1 MVLYTAQCSFSRFF
15 EAIGDLVQGFDGLF
29 FCEPMFDALSNKF
42 ETIFKKLRG
51 QGVLT
56 EQNIAEALKDVRLA
70 LLEAD
75 VNFKIVKDF
84 IERVRQKAVG
94 QDVLQSLTPGHHVVK
109 IVMDE
114 LTSMMGGERSGLALH
129 SKPPT
134 VVMMVGLQGAG
145 KTTTC
150 GKLALLFK
158 KQGKRVL
165 LVAADPRR
173 PAAGDQL
180 STLGRDLGI
189 DVFRAD
195 QSQASPSDVV
205 RLCQAGVD
213 RARDQGADLV
223 LLDTGGRLHIDDD
236 LMGELIAIKAAVDPH
251 EVLLVAD
258 AMTGQDAV
266 TMAGQFDQKV
276 GVTGIILT
284 KIEGDARGGA
294 VLSIRA
300 VTGKPVKFLGMGE
313 KMDAL
318 EAFHPDRMASR
329 ILGMGDVLSLI
340 EKAQASISRE
350 QAEEAHKR
358 LTSNVFTLEDFRA
371 QLGQMGRLGSLDQIL
386 GLLPGGQKLKGM
398 IEGGKPE
405 REMGRIAA
413 IIDSMTMRERRDH
426 TIINGSRKKRIAR
439 GSGTSVQ
446 EVNRLIKQFLSA
458 KKLAKAM
465 TGAGG
470 RRQLVQL
477 MRSI

>member
-1 MVLYTAQCSFSRFF
+1 
-15 EAIGDLVQGFDGLF
+15 
-29 FCEPMFDALSNKF
+29 MFDALSNKF
-42 ETIFKKLRG
+42 ETILKKLRG

-56 EQNIAEALKDVRLA
+56 EQNIADALKEVRLA

-75 VNFKIVKDF
+75 VNFKIVKEF

-109 IVMDE
+109 IVMEE
-114 LTSMMGGERSGLALH
+114 LTGMMGGERSGLALN

-150 GKLALLFK
+150 GKLARLFK
-158 KQGKRVL
+158 TQGKRVL

-173 PAAGDQL
+173 PAAGEQL
-180 STLGRDLGI
+180 SALGRDLSI
-189 DVFRAD
+189 EVFRAD
-195 QSQASPSDVV
+195 QAQASRSDVV

-213 RARDQGADLV
+213 QARAQGVDLV
-223 LLDTGGRLHIDDD
+223 VLDTGGRLHIDED
-236 LMGELIAIKAAVDPH
+236 LMGELVAVKAAVDPH

-266 TMAGQFDQKV
+266 TMASQFDQQI

-284 KIEGDARGGA
+284 KVEGDARGGA

-300 VTGKPVKFLGMGE
+300 VTGKPIKFLGVGE

-318 EAFHPDRMASR
+318 EPFHPDRMASR

-350 QAEEAHKR
+350 QAEEAQKR

-398 IEGGKPE
+398 IEGDKPE
-405 REMGRIAA
+405 REMNRVAA

-426 TIINGSRKKRIAR
+426 TLINGSRKKRIAR

-470 RRQLVQL
+470 RRQLAQL
-477 MRSI
+477 MRSM